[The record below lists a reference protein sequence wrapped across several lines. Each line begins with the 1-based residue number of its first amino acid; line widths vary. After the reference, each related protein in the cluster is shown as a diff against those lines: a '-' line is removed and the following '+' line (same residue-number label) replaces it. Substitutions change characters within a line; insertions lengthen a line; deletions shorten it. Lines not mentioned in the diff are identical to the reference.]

1 MSIINAQINQ
11 IDFKSLINVIL
22 ENRMLFKF
30 LFKKKKKKLQVQS
43 NQKFDMNNWMNL
55 TKEERLEI
63 DFNEK
68 NKTMRKKKALLKL
81 IREEYLKIKKE
92 K

>member
-1 MSIINAQINQ
+1 
-11 IDFKSLINVIL
+11 
-22 ENRMLFKF
+22 MLFKF
-30 LFKKKKKKLQVQS
+30 LFKRKKKKNPQEESK
-43 NQKFDMNNWMNL
+43 QKFDLNNWMNL

-68 NKTMRKKKALLKL
+68 NKTMIKKKTLLKS
-81 IREEYLKIKKE
+81 IREEYIKIKKE

>member
-1 MSIINAQINQ
+1 
-11 IDFKSLINVIL
+11 
-22 ENRMLFKF
+22 MLFKF
-30 LFKKKKKKLQVQS
+30 LFKKKKKKLQEQS
-43 NQKFDMNNWMNL
+43 NQKFDINNWMKL

-68 NKTMRKKKALLKL
+68 NKTMRMKKALLKS
-81 IREEYLKIKKE
+81 IREEYLKIKKG

>member
-1 MSIINAQINQ
+1 MI
-11 IDFKSLINVIL
+11 
-22 ENRMLFKF
+22 FKF
-30 LFKKKKKKLQVQS
+30 LFNKKKKKIQEQS
-43 NQKFDMNNWMNL
+43 EQKFDMNNWMNL

-68 NKTMRKKKALLKL
+68 NTIMRKKKALLKS
-81 IREEYLKIKKE
+81 IREEYIKMKNE

>member
-1 MSIINAQINQ
+1 
-11 IDFKSLINVIL
+11 
-22 ENRMLFKF
+22 MLFKF
-30 LFKKKKKKLQVQS
+30 FSKKKKKKIQEQS
-43 NQKFDMNNWMNL
+43 EQKFDMNNWMNL

-68 NKTMRKKKALLKL
+68 NTIMRKKKALLKS
-81 IREEYLKIKKE
+81 IREEYKKMKNE

>member
-1 MSIINAQINQ
+1 
-11 IDFKSLINVIL
+11 
-22 ENRMLFKF
+22 MLFKF
-30 LFKKKKKKLQVQS
+30 LFKKKKKKLQEQS

-81 IREEYLKIKKE
+81 IREEYLKIKK
-92 K
+92 KNN

>member
-1 MSIINAQINQ
+1 
-11 IDFKSLINVIL
+11 
-22 ENRMLFKF
+22 MLFNF
-30 LFKKKKKKLQVQS
+30 FSKKKKKKLQEQS
-43 NQKFDMNNWMNL
+43 EQKFDMNNWMNL

-68 NKTMRKKKALLKL
+68 NTIMRKKKALLKS
-81 IREEYLKIKKE
+81 IREEYIKMKNE

>member
-1 MSIINAQINQ
+1 MI
-11 IDFKSLINVIL
+11 
-22 ENRMLFKF
+22 FKF
-30 LFKKKKKKLQVQS
+30 LFKKKKKLHEQS
-43 NQKFDMNNWMNL
+43 EKTFDMKNWMNL

-68 NKTMRKKKALLKL
+68 NTIMRKKKALLKS
-81 IREEYLKIKKE
+81 IREEYIKMKNE